1 MSEEEIG
8 LIEQSIHMQQSNSSL
23 GNFSLVQVRLSS
35 KSVLRSCFLELNMNA
50 SCKLEMQL

>member
-23 GNFSLVQVRLSS
+23 GNFSLVHVRCHVNQFCALA
-35 KSVLRSCFLELNMNA
+35 F
-50 SCKLEMQL
+50 